1 MRITVTVDQPT
12 PEFQDK
18 LLALLAEH
26 AEDVETDTTWTE
38 ERATYYYRMLPARA
52 RRIVKEAVQR
62 GGMVR
67 ADALRDNPDDSLRGH
82 SAPLS
87 RILQRGKM
95 LKRWPEAMK
104 QPVTGVG
111 PSFGKVEGYE
121 IAEDLIPVFE
131 AAIRNV
137 EHLHSARVNELRESV
152 RANKPDPIDDAPLRD
167 AVARQDAAMRANQE
181 PTDRAD
187 EK

>member
-1 MRITVTVDQPT
+1 MRIVVSVDDPT

-18 LLALLAEH
+18 LLALLADH
-26 AEDVETDTTWTE
+26 TQDVETDTTWTE
-38 ERATYYYRMLPARA
+38 ERATHYYRMLPQRA

-62 GGMVR
+62 GGLVP
-67 ADALRDNPDDSLRGH
+67 AEALRDNPDDSLRGH

-95 LKRWPEAMK
+95 LRRWPEAMK

-111 PSFGKVEGYE
+111 PGFGKVEGYE
-121 IAEDLIPVFE
+121 IDRDLIPVFQ

-137 EHLHSARVNELRESV
+137 E
-152 RANKPDPIDDAPLRD
+152 K
-167 AVARQDAAMRANQE
+167 
-181 PTDRAD
+181 
-187 EK
+187 

>member
-1 MRITVTVDQPT
+1 MRITVTVDEPT
-12 PEFQDK
+12 PEFQTK
-18 LLALLAEH
+18 FLALLAEH

-38 ERATYYYRMLPARA
+38 ERATHYYRMLPQRA

-62 GGMVR
+62 GGMVP

-95 LKRWPEAMK
+95 LRRWPEAMK

-111 PSFGKVEGYE
+111 PGFGKVEGYE
-121 IAEDLIPVFE
+121 IADDLIPVFE
-131 AAIRNV
+131 TAIRNV
-137 EHLHSARVNELRESV
+137 ENLHSGRVNELRESV
-152 RANKPDPIDDAPLRD
+152 RANKPEPIDDAPLRD
-167 AVARQDAAMRANQE
+167 AMARQDAAMRANQE
-181 PTDRAD
+181 PTDRAT
-187 EK
+187 ET

>member
-12 PEFQDK
+12 PDFQAK

-38 ERATYYYRMLPARA
+38 ERATHYYRMLPARA
-52 RRIVKEAVQR
+52 RRIVKEAVER
-62 GGMVR
+62 GGMVP
-67 ADALRDNPDDSLRGH
+67 ADALRDKPDDSLRGH

-95 LKRWPEAMK
+95 LSRWPEGID
-104 QPVTGVG
+104 QPVKPLG
-111 PSFGKVEGYE
+111 PGFGKVEGYE
-121 IAEDLIPVFE
+121 IADDLISVFE
-131 AAIRNV
+131 TAIRNV
-137 EHLHSARVNELRESV
+137 ENLHSARVNELRKSI
-152 RANKPDPIDDAPLRD
+152 RANRPEPIDDAPLRD
-167 AVARQDAAMRANQE
+167 AVARQDAAARTNRE
-181 PTDRAD
+181 PTDRDD

>member
-1 MRITVTVDQPT
+1 MRITVTVDDPT
-12 PEFQDK
+12 PEFQGK
-18 LLALLAEH
+18 LLALLADH
-26 AEDVETDTTWTE
+26 APDVETDTAWTE
-38 ERATYYYRMLPARA
+38 ERATQYYRMLPARA

-62 GGMVR
+62 GGMVP
-67 ADALRDNPDDSLRGH
+67 ADALRDKPDDSLRGH

-111 PSFGKVEGYE
+111 PGFGKVEGYE
-121 IAEDLIPVFE
+121 ISADLITVFK

-137 EHLHSARVNELRESV
+137 EG
-152 RANKPDPIDDAPLRD
+152 
-167 AVARQDAAMRANQE
+167 
-181 PTDRAD
+181 
-187 EK
+187 